1 MKANKNDI
9 YLVKGPSTI
18 ILKNGLF
25 EVIGANYDSGNISIH
40 EGKQIPIIVKEEGEL
55 DINGG
60 SYEKLDHSTIPEKW
74 YEIPKLIKEK
84 SIKKILILGEVDTG
98 KSFFTTFIANQLG
111 NLGVSVGAIDTD
123 TGQSDIGAPGTI
135 GFGIFNKPHFNLSDV
150 KLDKQFFIG
159 NLSPGGGFSIF
170 LAGISKIL
178 RYALSKVDSVIVDT
192 TGWVH
197 GDGGRAIKR
206 SKLDIVDPDLV
217 ILLQR
222 GRELEHLVQ
231 HIDRSK
237 IIDLKVSK
245 KASNTSQEVRKSLR
259 EEISRRYFENGG
271 PITFDFNKVLF
282 DRVYTKSGV
291 KMENDNLDILY
302 LEKLPAWEGTVVVF
316 PDNINKKRRNE
327 LLGKFGKSIWYSPK
341 YLKDIFVG
349 LSDENGFCLSVGI
362 IESIDFVNG
371 KISIYL
377 NKKDCEKDDVRLIQ
391 FGSIRYNNKG
401 EEAGFVIPGSI

>member
-1 MKANKNDI
+1 MKVNKNDI
-9 YLVKGPSTI
+9 YLIKGPAKI
-18 ILKNGLF
+18 ILSSGLF
-25 EVIGANYDSGNISIH
+25 EVIGAYYRSGNINIH
-40 EGKQIPIIVKEEGEL
+40 EGKQLPIIVKEDGVL

-60 SYEKLDHSTIPEKW
+60 SYEKLDHSTIPKKW
-74 YEIPKLIKEK
+74 YEIPNIVKAQKL
-84 SIKKILILGEVDTG
+84 KKILILGEVDTG

-111 NLGVSVGAIDTD
+111 NLNVKVGAIDTD

-135 GFGIFNKPHFNLSDV
+135 GFGIFDKPHFNLSDV
-150 KLDKQFFIG
+150 KPDKQFFIG

-170 LAGISKIL
+170 LAGVSKIL
-178 RYALSKVDSVIVDT
+178 EYSLTKVDTVIVDT

-206 SKLDIVDPDLV
+206 AKLDIVDPDLI

-245 KASNTSQEVRKSLR
+245 KASNTSQEVRKTLR
-259 EEISRRYFENGG
+259 EEISKRYFENGET
-271 PITFDFNKVLF
+271 ITFDLNNVLF

-291 KMENDNLDILY
+291 KMENNNLDILY

-316 PDNINKKRRNE
+316 PENIDLNKRTE
-327 LLGKFGKSIWYSPK
+327 LLGKFGKSVWYTPK

-349 LSDENGFCLSVGI
+349 LCDNEGFCLSVGI
-362 IESIDFVNG
+362 IDNIDFVNK
-371 KISIYL
+371 KISVYL
-377 NKKDCEKDDVRLIQ
+377 NKKNCNKDNIKMIQ
-391 FGSIRYNNKG
+391 FGAIRYNKHG